1 MNSYSMDEYP
11 ERRERQKMLE
21 RICLALEEEEQAG
34 GLGGVN
40 IGIEQVMN
48 LAESEDIS
56 AARGVR
62 LFQQLHRE
70 GYFDGRLGSLFLGS
84 YWRSSV

>member
-1 MNSYSMDEYP
+1 MDEYP
-11 ERRERQKMLE
+11 ERQERQKMLE
-21 RICLALEEEEQAG
+21 RIYLSLEEEEQAG

-48 LAESEDIS
+48 WAESEGIIT
-56 AARGVR
+56 AGGVR

-70 GYFDGRLGSLFLGS
+70 GYFLDS
-84 YWRSSV
+84 